1 MAFSGT
7 GKVWMNGK
15 IVDWADATIHAAS
28 HVIHYGSAVFEGA
41 RCYKTPHGSRFFRLD
56 AHMRRLFDSARI
68 YRMDYAY
75 DLEALTRAV
84 VETVQANGLEACYI
98 RPVIYRGYHT
108 LGVNPLPC
116 PVDAM
121 ILVWEWGAYLG
132 AGALDQGV
140 DVRVSSWTRSAP
152 NTFPAMAK
160 SVANYANSGLIK
172 MEAVL
177 EGYSE
182 GIALNADGHLSEGS
196 GQNLF
201 LVRDEVLYTPPIAA
215 SVLPGITRDTV
226 MTLAQDL
233 GFQVREMTLPR
244 EMLYIA
250 DELFFCGTAVEI
262 TPIRSVDKVPV
273 GAGRRGPVTAAVQRA
288 FFDYINGVVPD
299 RHQWLEPVE
308 IASTKPEAATA
319 SAAGSSRKS

>member
-15 IVDWADATIHAAS
+15 IVDWANANIHIAS

-41 RCYKTPHGSRFFRLD
+41 RCYSTPKGSVFFRLD
-56 AHMRRLFDSARI
+56 AHMRRLYDSARI
-68 YRMDYAY
+68 YRMDYGL
-75 DLEALTRAV
+75 DCEGFTQAV
-84 VETVQANGLEACYI
+84 IDTVVANGLDACYI
-98 RPVIYRGYHT
+98 RPLIYRGYNA

-116 PVDAM
+116 PVEAT

-132 AGALDQGV
+132 ADALEKGV
-140 DVRVSSWTRSAP
+140 DVCVSSWNRAAP

-160 SVANYANSGLIK
+160 TVANYANSGLIK

-177 EGYSE
+177 DGYSE
-182 GIALNADGHLSEGS
+182 GIALNPDGLLSEGS

-201 LVRDEVLYTPPIAA
+201 LVRDGVVYTPPLSA
-215 SVLPGITRDTV
+215 SVLPGITRDTI
-226 MTLAQDL
+226 MTLAQDAGL
-233 GFQVREMTLPR
+233 TVKEQDMPR

-250 DELFFCGTAVEI
+250 DEIFFAGTAVEI
-262 TPIRSVDKVPV
+262 TPIRSVDKIQV
-273 GAGRRGPVTAAVQRA
+273 GTGRRGPITTNLQAA

-299 RHQWLEPVE
+299 RHAWLLPVPVN
-308 IASTKPEAATA
+308 KPAAV
-319 SAAGSSRKS
+319 AAR

>member
-15 IVDWADATIHAAS
+15 LVDWANATMHVAS
-28 HVIHYGSAVFEGA
+28 HVVHYGSGVFEGA
-41 RCYKTPHGSRFFRLD
+41 RCYSTPRGSACFRLD
-56 AHMRRLFDSARI
+56 DHMRRLFDSARI
-68 YRMDYAY
+68 YRMEYA
-75 DLEALTRAV
+75 LGQEALTTAV
-84 VETVQANGLEACYI
+84 LDTIKANGLAACYI
-98 RPVIYRGYHT
+98 RPLLYRGYNA

-116 PVDAM
+116 PVEAL
-121 ILVWEWGAYLG
+121 ILVWEWDAYLG
-132 AGALDQGV
+132 QDALETGV

-172 MEAVL
+172 MEAVM

-182 GIALNADGHLSEGS
+182 GIALNPDGNLSEGS

-201 LVRDEVLYTPPIAA
+201 VVRNDVLYTPPLSA
-215 SVLPGITRDTV
+215 SILPGITRDTII
-226 MTLAQDL
+226 TLAQEM
-233 GFQVREMTLPR
+233 GFQVKEPDLPR

-250 DELFFCGTAVEI
+250 DEVFFVGTAAEI
-262 TPIRSVDKVPV
+262 TPIRSVDKITI
-273 GAGRRGPVTAAVQRA
+273 GSGRRGPIVAALQQA

-299 RHQWLEPVE
+299 RHGWLTYVDVPV
-308 IASTKPEAATA
+308 AA
-319 SAAGSSRKS
+319 R

>member
-7 GKVWMNGK
+7 GKVWMNGR
-15 IVDWADATIHAAS
+15 IVDWKDATIHAAS

-41 RCYKTPHGSRFFRLD
+41 RCYKTPKGSAFFRLD

-68 YRMDYAY
+68 YRMDYAL
-75 DLEALTRAV
+75 DQDALTQAV
-84 VETVQANGLEACYI
+84 VDTVKANGLDACYI
-98 RPVIYRGYHT
+98 RPLIYRGYNT

-132 AGALDQGV
+132 AGALENGV

-182 GIALNADGHLSEGS
+182 GIALDPDGHLSEGS

-201 LVRDEVLYTPPIAA
+201 LVREGALYTPPISA
-215 SVLPGITRDTV
+215 SILPGITRDSV
-226 MTLAQDL
+226 LTLAQDM
-233 GFQVREMTLPR
+233 GIPVREQVLPR

-250 DELFFCGTAVEI
+250 DEVFFCGTAVEI
-262 TPIRSVDKVPV
+262 TPVRSVDKVQI
-273 GAGRRGPVTAAVQRA
+273 GAGTRGPITGALQTA

-299 RHQWLEPVE
+299 RHGWLTPVAIRAPQRE
-308 IASTKPEAATA
+308 HATA
-319 SAAGSSRKS
+319 R